1 MSVAAIHPRSSR
13 HALGL
18 GLLLLVT
25 TIWGSTFAVV
35 KTAVTDLH
43 PATLIFWRF
52 AVGTLCLLPLLLW
65 RGGQMGDTAQ
75 ASGTVQAS
83 GPVQMNSTVH
93 AGRPRRLW
101 LDGLILGAWLI
112 AGYGTQT
119 IALSSTSANRAAFI
133 TALSVVLVPFW
144 QALVARKRLGA
155 ALWGAVALAV
165 AGLALLSW
173 EGGRLVV
180 GDLWALGC
188 AFTYAGFILSL
199 ERTSRH
205 HHALPFTFVQL
216 LWVTVLALA
225 WLLLAHAPLL
235 PTPASW
241 GPLLY
246 LGAAATAV
254 TTLLQTLGQRWVSA
268 TEASVIYALEPVSAS
283 IFSYFLLGER
293 VFLRGFLGGA
303 MVVGATVLSQ
313 FGQAS
318 GGDGQKGRQNS
329 SEPQSE

>member
-1 MSVAAIHPRSSR
+1 MSVVARSLSPR

-35 KTAVTDLH
+35 KTATEDLH

-52 AVGTLCLLPLLLW
+52 LVGTVCLLPLLFW
-65 RGGQMGDTAQ
+65 RGLATGQA
-75 ASGTVQAS
+75 AA
-83 GPVQMNSTVH
+83 GP
-93 AGRPRRLW
+93 GRPRRLW
-101 LDGLILGAWLI
+101 LDGLILGGWLI

-119 IALSSTSANRAAFI
+119 IALASTSANRAAFI
-133 TALSVVLVPFW
+133 TALSVVLVPLW
-144 QALVARKRLGA
+144 QALVARKRLA
-155 ALWGAVALAV
+155 LALWGAVALAV

-180 GDLWALGC
+180 GDLWALAC

-205 HHALPFTFVQL
+205 HAALPFTLAQL
-216 LWVTVLALA
+216 LWVTVLALG
-225 WLLLAHAPLL
+225 WLLLSGAPLL
-235 PTPASW
+235 PGADRW
-241 GPLLY
+241 GALLY

-293 VFLRGFLGGA
+293 VYLRGFLGGA

-313 FGQAS
+313 FGAEQPAPGDPEAEAGGPAAS
-318 GGDGQKGRQNS
+318 
-329 SEPQSE
+329 

>member
-1 MSVAAIHPRSSR
+1 MSVAAARSRPSR

-65 RGGQMGDTAQ
+65 RGGQAGDTGQ
-75 ASGTVQAS
+75 
-83 GPVQMNSTVH
+83 
-93 AGRPRRLW
+93 AGRSRRLW
-101 LDGLILGAWLI
+101 LDGLILGVWLI

-133 TALSVVLVPFW
+133 TALSVVLVPLW

-205 HHALPFTFVQL
+205 HPALPFTLAQL
-216 LWVTVLALA
+216 LWVSVLALV
-225 WLLLAHAPLL
+225 WLLFAHAPLL
-235 PTPASW
+235 PTPGSW

-283 IFSYFLLGER
+283 VFSYFLLGER

-313 FGQAS
+313 FGQ
-318 GGDGQKGRQNS
+318 GTERPEQTGDAAARQD
-329 SEPQSE
+329 

>member
-1 MSVAAIHPRSSR
+1 MSVAAARPRSSR

-35 KTAVTDLH
+35 KTAATDLH

-65 RGGQMGDTAQ
+65 RGGQESA
-75 ASGTVQAS
+75 AVQ
-83 GPVQMNSTVH
+83 P
-93 AGRPRRLW
+93 GRPRRLW

-133 TALSVVLVPFW
+133 TALSVVLVPLW

-205 HHALPFTFVQL
+205 HRALPFTLAQL
-216 LWVTVLALA
+216 LWVTGLALV

-235 PTPASW
+235 PTPGSW

-246 LGAAATAV
+246 LGAAATAI

-313 FGQAS
+313 FGQGQGGQGSEQPEQTRDAAAS
-318 GGDGQKGRQNS
+318 PD
-329 SEPQSE
+329 